1 MKSLLRQYN
10 VLTKNDLLKINGGY
24 GGSSGGGSSRGYS
37 GSSGGSSSSSGNSA
51 SGRYCSGGSY
61 SAASGC
67 GSNRVSY
74 SSSSS
79 GGATS
84 TRFDYGKLSAF
95 KISDEML
102 KPTCPGFSHPKNP
115 FSGLNF

>member
-1 MKSLLRQYN
+1 MKSLLKQYN

-37 GSSGGSSSSSGNSA
+37 G
-51 SGRYCSGGSY
+51 CSGGSY
-61 SAASGC
+61 SSSGSSGEHNYRSGSYSSSSGC

-79 GGATS
+79 GGS
-84 TRFDYGKLSAF
+84 TTTRLDYGKLSAF
-95 KISDEML
+95 KISDDML
-102 KPTCPGFSHPKNP
+102 KPTCPGFSHSKNP